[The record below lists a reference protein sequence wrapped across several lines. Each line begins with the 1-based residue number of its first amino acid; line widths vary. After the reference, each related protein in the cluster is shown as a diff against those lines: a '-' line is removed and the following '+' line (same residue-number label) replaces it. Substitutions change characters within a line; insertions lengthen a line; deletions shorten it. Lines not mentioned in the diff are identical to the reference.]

1 MASKN
6 QAVNEL
12 EIQIVDS
19 EERHSWFDNVK
30 GKFEFHKPE
39 DDKPDDSSGKLPPV
53 SINRVPMMSQTLSQI
68 ELKKLFTLDGCFIL
82 ETLRL
87 LTDESRWNPSADS
100 GWNLDPVLNR
110 NRVQSSQF
118 DIFTNLLMLENQ
130 VPMVV
135 LIQLLEME
143 ENLTEETAR
152 TQLLRMICDG
162 IIALAHPFSYS
173 MQRKTGEP
181 LIEHKEREA
190 KVREDL
196 KSKYRNLK
204 EYSHILGFFHDF
216 IVNESETTHGE
227 EQTQD
232 VNITVPEGRH
242 HSHFDGSNPCR
253 ILHDRRK
260 ESDNRMLRASA
271 TELNNKGIKFK
282 AYEGVPSAMELRFDK
297 KKETLFL
304 PVIWVSDATEMIFR
318 NLKAVDVCQEKELTV
333 ISEYVFL
340 MNSLIKF
347 DKDVAL
353 LRKKG
358 VIQNSIRSDEE
369 ATDLFNSL
377 CKGINFTLSDE
388 DKLMNLKSDVNNW
401 YRSRT
406 VVKFMRW
413 VETHPK
419 LVQFPAMFWA
429 VILVLASAAPSF
441 GQIIKQ
447 FYRKHC
453 NKDE

>member
-1 MASKN
+1 MYLKDLKPYAYVPRVVS
-6 QAVNEL
+6 L
-12 EIQIVDS
+12 
-19 EERHSWFDNVK
+19 
-30 GKFEFHKPE
+30 GLFHH
-39 DDKPDDSSGKLPPV
+39 
-53 SINRVPMMSQTLSQI
+53 RMSQTLSQI
-68 ELKKLFTLDGCFIL
+68 ELRKVKAVNPSVKRLPRNQQHTRFLVQKVQSLLPEITASYEGKPECEEEILAWLFTLDGCFIL

-87 LTDESRWNPSADS
+87 LSDESRWNPNPDC
-100 GWNLDPVLNR
+100 
-110 NRVQSSQF
+110 QF
-118 DIFTNLLMLENQ
+118 DIFTDLLMLENQ
-130 VPMVV
+130 VPMIV

-152 TQLLRMICDG
+152 IQLLRMICDG

-181 LIEHKEREA
+181 LIEHKQREA
-190 KVREDL
+190 KLREDL

-204 EYSHILGFFHDF
+204 EYNHILGFFHDF
-216 IVNESETTHGE
+216 IVNESETNHGE

-242 HSHFDGSNPCR
+242 HSHFDGSNPR
-253 ILHDRRK
+253 RTLHDRRK
-260 ESDNRMLRASA
+260 ESDNGILRASA
-271 TELNNKGIKFK
+271 TELNNKEMKFK
-282 AYEGVPSAMELRFDK
+282 AYEGVLSTMELCFDK

-318 NLKAVDVCQEKELTV
+318 NLMAVDVCQEKELIV

-340 MNSLIKF
+340 MNSLIES

-358 VIQNSIRSDEE
+358 VIQSSIGSDKA

-377 CKGINFTLSDE
+377 CKRINFTLADE
-388 DKLMNLKSDVNNW
+388 DKFMKLKSDVNSW

-413 VETHPK
+413 VETHRK
-419 LVQFPAMFWA
+419 LVQFAAMGGCSCFGKCSALIWA
-429 VILVLASAAPSF
+429 
-441 GQIIKQ
+441 
-447 FYRKHC
+447 
-453 NKDE
+453 NN